1 LKRDE
6 FKSNHHP
13 ASTFCLRMIQ
23 KPFRAFVEM
32 ASVAL
37 ILSNGSPASLAFAGR
52 KRLFARH
59 SCAYGV

>member
-1 LKRDE
+1 
-6 FKSNHHP
+6 
-13 ASTFCLRMIQ
+13 MIQ